1 MWGCAR
7 GARRRPRRP
16 RDERRAR
23 TVGWGGGRAAG
34 PDARGDDDGTT
45 PSRTTRA
52 LTLGRMPTRPQPAR
66 SGKGARRGQPR
77 PPRGGARLAAARD
90 QRIGRGPVRT
100 GFGMD
105 TGNDPSA
112 GSPTETLLRLLLPLN
127 DKVCASSRSARVANH
142 NRCHSPKNSPDHS
155 IGRSDG
161 RCVQRAGT

>member
-34 PDARGDDDGTT
+34 RTREATTTAAHPPERRELLHSAACPRAPNPHGAGAGGSTQRPTAPPKRG
-45 PSRTTRA
+45 A
-52 LTLGRMPTRPQPAR
+52 
-66 SGKGARRGQPR
+66 ARRGPQPR
-77 PPRGGARLAAARD
+77 IA
-90 QRIGRGPVRT
+90 GPART

-127 DKVCASSRSARVANH
+127 DKVRETFPRKAGNRRSK
-142 NRCHSPKNSPDHS
+142 SPNSSPDHS

>member
-127 DKVCASSRSARVANH
+127 DKVRETFPRKAE
-142 NRCHSPKNSPDHS
+142 NRQSESPNSSPDHS

>member
-112 GSPTETLLRLLLPLN
+112 GSPTETLLRLLLPLS
-127 DKVCASSRSARVANH
+127 DVVYLTFQSGTRPLRSERFTG
-142 NRCHSPKNSPDHS
+142 SLE